1 MADQRKRLTTNV
13 PGVFFVD
20 STCINC
26 DTCRQ
31 LAPVTFE
38 EVGEYS
44 AVTRQPSTE
53 VERGQAYQALVAC
66 PVGSIGSTEKDPAS
80 LQAATASFPLHLEH
94 GVYYC
99 GFNSD
104 KSFGANSYFIE
115 HPGGN
120 WLIDSPRYTGRLV
133 QAFERRG
140 GVAHILL
147 SHEDDVADADRY
159 AKRFGAVRIIH
170 QADSH
175 AVPDAERIIDGV
187 EPIRFAPEFLIIPV
201 PGHTLGSVALLY
213 GERFLFTGD
222 HLWWDRD
229 IAGLDVPRNLVRSRA
244 HLRAS
249 TERLL
254 DHRFCWV
261 LPGHGDRVHLSEAE
275 MRSHLERLTARWRVR
290 EGLRQ
295 ATTTTSD

>member
-13 PGVFFVD
+13 PGTFFVD

-44 AVTRQPSTE
+44 AVTRQPSSD

-66 PVGSIGSTEKDPAS
+66 PVGSIGSTEKDSAS
-80 LQAATASFPLHLEH
+80 LQAATASFPLHLEQR
-94 GVYYC
+94 VYYC
-99 GFNSD
+99 GFNSE

-120 WLIDSPRYTGRLV
+120 WLVDSPRYTGRLV

-140 GVAHILL
+140 GVAYILL

-170 QADSH
+170 REDSH
-175 AVPDAERIIDGV
+175 AVPDAERLIDGV
-187 EPIRFAPEFLIIPV
+187 EPIMFAPEFVIIPV

-229 IAGLDVPRNLVRSRA
+229 IPGLDVPRNLVRSRA

-249 TERLL
+249 TEKLL
-254 DHRFCWV
+254 DYRFSWV
-261 LPGHGDRVHLSEAE
+261 LPGHGDRIRLSEAE
-275 MRSHLERLTARWRVR
+275 MRTALEQLVARWRVR
-290 EGLRQ
+290 EGIRQ
-295 ATTTTSD
+295 AASITMK